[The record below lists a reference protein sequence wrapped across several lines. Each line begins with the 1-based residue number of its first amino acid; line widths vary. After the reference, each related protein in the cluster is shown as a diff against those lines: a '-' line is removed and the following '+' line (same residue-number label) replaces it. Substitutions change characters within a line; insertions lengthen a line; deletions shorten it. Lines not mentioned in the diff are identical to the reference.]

1 MLNFLAPYKLSLF
14 IGLVVLLTGYATL
27 LNLQVTHYK
36 NKTDALRIK
45 VEQCQFSYKTLA
57 EVAEKQNNAVTEMVK
72 IGTDMQALGQKLLKD
87 VQQANTIRQPKINA
101 ATIRLNA
108 ALHTDCASAIAD
120 AKKELLP

>member
-27 LNLQVTHYK
+27 LNLQVAHYK

-45 VEQCQFSYKTLA
+45 VEQWQFTYKTLA
-57 EVAEKQNNAVTEMVK
+57 EAAEKQNNVVTEMAK
-72 IGTDMQALGQKLLKD
+72 IGADMRTLGEKLLKD
-87 VQQANTIRQPKINA
+87 AQQANAIRQPKINA

-108 ALHTDCASAIAD
+108 ALHTDCDSAIAD
-120 AKKELLP
+120 AKKELQP